1 METKEIK
8 ELTKA
13 EEQVMQAVWRVG
25 QGFANEIVSAVNDRS
40 RMSNQAVNDRSRMS
54 NQAVGGDVAYNTVLT
69 VVRVLEQKGF
79 VGHETFNRANRYY
92 PLITREEYMQRMLGG
107 IAHRWFGSSPRA
119 LVSFLVD
126 KKEVSLE
133 DLEAITKEIEK

>member
-1 METKEIK
+1 MNKVNIK

-13 EEQVMQAVWRVG
+13 EEQVMQAIWEIG
-25 QGFANEIVSAVNDRS
+25 KGFANEIVAAVE
-40 RMSNQAVNDRSRMS
+40 AE
-54 NQAVGGDVAYNTVLT
+54 VAYNTVLT
-69 VVRVLEQKGF
+69 MVRILEQKGF
-79 VGHETFNRANRYY
+79 VAHETFNRSNRYY
-92 PLITREEYMQRMLGG
+92 PLISREEYMQQMLGG

-133 DLEAITKEIEK
+133 DLELITKELES

>member
-1 METKEIK
+1 MENAEIK

-13 EEQVMQAVWRVG
+13 EEQVMQAIWKVG
-25 QGFANEIVSAVNDRS
+25 QGFANEIVA
-40 RMSNQAVNDRSRMS
+40 
-54 NQAVGGDVAYNTVLT
+54 AVGGGVAYNTVLT

-92 PLITREEYMQRMLGG
+92 PLVGREEYAQRMLG
-107 IAHRWFGSSPRA
+107 RLTTSYFGSSPRA

-126 KKEVSLE
+126 RKEVSLD
-133 DLEAITKEIEK
+133 DLESLIKEMER

>member
-1 METKEIK
+1 MDTKDIK

-13 EEQVMQAVWRVG
+13 EEQVMQAVWSVG
-25 QGFANEIVSAVNDRS
+25 QGFANEIVMTVNEKIKPS
-40 RMSNQAVNDRSRMS
+40 GSE
-54 NQAVGGDVAYNTVLT
+54 VAYNTVLT

-79 VGHETFNRANRYY
+79 VGHETFNRSNRYY
-92 PLITREEYMQRMLGG
+92 PLISREAYMQQMLGG

-126 KKEVSLE
+126 KKEVSLK
-133 DLEAITKEIEK
+133 DLEAISKEMDK

>member
-25 QGFANEIVSAVNDRS
+25 QGFANEIVA
-40 RMSNQAVNDRSRMS
+40 
-54 NQAVGGDVAYNTVLT
+54 AVGSDVAYNTVLT

-92 PLITREEYMQRMLGG
+92 PLISREEYMQQMLGG
-107 IAHRWFGSSPRA
+107 IAHRWFGSSASA
-119 LVSFLVD
+119 LVSFLVN

-133 DLEAITKEIEK
+133 DLESITKALES

>member
-1 METKEIK
+1 MKTKEFK

-13 EEQVMQAVWRVG
+13 EEQVMQAIWKIG
-25 QGFANEIVSAVNDRS
+25 KGFAGEIVDAVD
-40 RMSNQAVNDRSRMS
+40 A
-54 NQAVGGDVAYNTVLT
+54 GVAYNTVLT

-79 VGHETFNRANRYY
+79 VAHETFNRSNRYY
-92 PLITREEYMQRMLGG
+92 PLISREEYMQRVLGG

-133 DLEAITKEIEK
+133 DLESITKALES

>member
-1 METKEIK
+1 MAIDNTK

-13 EEQVMQAVWRVG
+13 EEQVMQAIWKIG
-25 QGFANEIVSAVNDRS
+25 KGFANEIVAAVE
-40 RMSNQAVNDRSRMS
+40 A
-54 NQAVGGDVAYNTVLT
+54 DVAYSTVLT
-69 VVRVLEQKGF
+69 VVRILEQKGF
-79 VGHETFNRANRYY
+79 VAHETFNRSNRYY
-92 PLITREEYMQRMLGG
+92 PLITREAYMQQVLGG

-133 DLEAITKEIEK
+133 DLEAITKALEN